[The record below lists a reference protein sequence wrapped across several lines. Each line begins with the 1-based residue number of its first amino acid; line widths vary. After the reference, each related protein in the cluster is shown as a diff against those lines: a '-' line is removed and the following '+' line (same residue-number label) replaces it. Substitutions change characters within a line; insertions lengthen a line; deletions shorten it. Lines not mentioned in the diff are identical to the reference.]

1 MSLPAPAPDWEAFYR
16 DYRKPGY
23 VPGFEITTKLGG
35 GTFGLVFRAR
45 RLSIGKDYA
54 IKFLHVEDGVVQ
66 KAVMA
71 ELEQVKWFAQIDH
84 PNLVSIEDRGEVDGI
99 PYLVMA
105 FAGTETL
112 RDRMVAGQVP
122 SGEGKDELLRLF
134 LQAARGLSA
143 LHERSLVHFDIK
155 PANVFLKGSVAR
167 LGDYGLSKLVT
178 HSRGSLS
185 MGRGTPYY
193 MAPELLQR
201 RGDHRSD
208 VYSLGVMLYEMLCGA
223 LPFTGD
229 SEWEVLKKHESEP
242 PVLPPHLGD
251 RERTIL
257 MRCLAKDPA
266 ARFQSVVDLIAAFG
280 APAGVGEA
288 SRRDGFATAG
298 AAAAAGKPEPPPLPG
313 CVPPATPA
321 SPTASPAAAAREG
334 FARASREAAQ
344 HAGVLARGAF
354 EQAARATREAAQQ
367 AEAAIRR
374 GLKAAA
380 GQGDRTEVP
389 PPPPVAPPPPPVAPP
404 PPSPLRRRRRGHL
417 VWPVLGIGVGLLF
430 WGMATPMRMVPGSH
444 AASSAGAPVGVAKP
458 VAKDRAFH
466 RVMQAP
472 LAFDGLVSF
481 AEPRWATTAERDPK
495 SAREELVRRIAQ
507 MRQQVPLS
515 PVARER
521 VAQWPGFTLASTGD
535 AEEQRDRRLVRLLAA
550 SEDYDEG
557 IAAQLA
563 KRAPRSLFLA
573 SEHLSTLEWVTEADL
588 RAAHHLHRLLVEA
601 TGCEDIELAAADD
614 VGTEL
619 ARRQNKPVGVL
630 WQWFLN
636 EFAHTE
642 RAWRF
647 YRRSFPR

>member
-1 MSLPAPAPDWEAFYR
+1 
-16 DYRKPGY
+16 
-23 VPGFEITTKLGG
+23 
-35 GTFGLVFRAR
+35 
-45 RLSIGKDYA
+45 
-54 IKFLHVEDGVVQ
+54 
-66 KAVMA
+66 
-71 ELEQVKWFAQIDH
+71 
-84 PNLVSIEDRGEVDGI
+84 
-99 PYLVMA
+99 
-105 FAGTETL
+105 
-112 RDRMVAGQVP
+112 
-122 SGEGKDELLRLF
+122 
-134 LQAARGLSA
+134 
-143 LHERSLVHFDIK
+143 
-155 PANVFLKGSVAR
+155 VFLKGSVAR

-242 PVLPPHLGD
+242 PVLPPHLTA

-257 MRCLAKDPA
+257 SRCLAKDPA

-288 SRRDGFATAG
+288 SRRDGFVAAG
-298 AAAAAGKPEPPPLPG
+298 AGLAAATDQPEPPPLPG

-321 SPTASPAAAAREG
+321 SPSPSAVAREG
-334 FARASREAAQ
+334 LARASREAAQ
-344 HAGVLARGAF
+344 HAGALARGAI
-354 EQAARATREAAQQ
+354 EQAARVTRDAAQQ

-374 GLKAAA
+374 SLKAATGA
-380 GQGDRTEVP
+380 AEPPPATVP
-389 PPPPVAPPPPPVAPP
+389 PPVPVPPR
-404 PPSPLRRRRRGHL
+404 PSPAPRRRRGLL
-417 VWPVLGIGVGLLF
+417 VLPVLVVLGLLLF
-430 WGMATPMRMVPGSH
+430 FAMLMPVRMLPREVHVASHGSSVAVDVPG
-444 AASSAGAPVGVAKP
+444 AD
-458 VAKDRAFH
+458 DRAFH
-466 RVMQAP
+466 RVMQSP

-481 AEPRWATTAERDPK
+481 AEPRWATLAERDPV

-507 MRQQVPLS
+507 MRQRVPLS
-515 PVARER
+515 SVARER
-521 VAQWPGFTLASTGD
+521 VAQWPGFAMASTGD
-535 AEEQRDRRLVRLLAA
+535 AEEQRDRRLVRQLASA
-550 SEDYDEG
+550 EDYDERL
-557 IAAQLA
+557 AAQIA
-563 KRAPRSLFLA
+563 KRAPRTLFLA
-573 SEHLSTLEWVTEADL
+573 AEQLSFQEWFQEADL
-588 RAAHHLHRLLVEA
+588 RAAQHLHRLLVEA
-601 TGCEDIELAAADD
+601 TGCEDIELADADD
-614 VGTEL
+614 VGAEV

>member
-1 MSLPAPAPDWEAFYR
+1 MSLPAPSPDWEAFYR

-66 KAVMA
+66 QAVMA

-134 LQAARGLSA
+134 LQSCRGLSA

-208 VYSLGVMLYEMLCGA
+208 VYSLGVMLYELLCAA

-229 SEWEVLKKHESEP
+229 NEWEVLKKHETEP
-242 PVLPPHLGD
+242 PALPPHLSA

-257 MRCLAKDPA
+257 TRCLAKDPA
-266 ARFQSVVDLIAAFG
+266 ARFQSVADLIAAFG
-280 APAGVGEA
+280 APAGVGAAGA
-288 SRRDGFATAG
+288 SAAALVPMAALPPAPALATA
-298 AAAAAGKPEPPPLPG
+298 AGERRVEPPPLPANLPDERPA
-313 CVPPATPA
+313 PPP
-321 SPTASPAAAAREG
+321 RR
-334 FARASREAAQ
+334 RA
-344 HAGVLARGAF
+344 
-354 EQAARATREAAQQ
+354 
-367 AEAAIRR
+367 I
-374 GLKAAA
+374 
-380 GQGDRTEVP
+380 VP
-389 PPPPVAPPPPPVAPP
+389 PPPPVGVFRRAIPIAVAVGLALFLFSMRGSRSRPQFDFPDVQVVDASASPPPAAPDR
-404 PPSPLRRRRRGHL
+404 PSPRGSNGRRRSGATTTSS
-417 VWPVLGIGVGLLF
+417 
-430 WGMATPMRMVPGSH
+430 ATPFEQQVQN
-444 AASSAGAPVGVAKP
+444 VAKNARTAAQRERRTDLRP
-458 VAKDRAFH
+458 LDLARLGADRDVTACATLVRQFA
-466 RVMQAP
+466 RSPQFSAP
-472 LAFDGLVSF
+472 LADRL
-481 AEPRWATTAERDPK
+481 
-495 SAREELVRRIAQ
+495 
-507 MRQQVPLS
+507 
-515 PVARER
+515 
-521 VAQWPGFTLASTGD
+521 
-535 AEEQRDRRLVRLLAA
+535 EQLGRPA
-550 SEDYDEG
+550 
-557 IAAQLA
+557 
-563 KRAPRSLFLA
+563 FLA
-573 SEHLSTLEWVTEADL
+573 SLGYLRELDYEDAGDC
-588 RAAHHLHRLLVEA
+588 RAATHVLNLLGQFVGTDALDVEMAGSEPCTADTCRYEASVDGWFRLA
-601 TGCEDIELAAADD
+601 QQYAADD
-614 VGTEL
+614 
-619 ARRQNKPVGVL
+619 AA
-630 WQWFLN
+630 
-636 EFAHTE
+636 FAALRAE
-642 RAWRF
+642 RGKAGSQR
-647 YRRSFPR
+647 

>member
-1 MSLPAPAPDWEAFYR
+1 MPEPSSSSPLPDWEAFYR

-122 SGEGKDELLRLF
+122 SGEAKDELLRLF

-208 VYSLGVMLYEMLCGA
+208 VYSLGVMLYELLCGA

-229 SEWEVLKKHESEP
+229 NEWEVLKKHETAP
-242 PVLPPHLGD
+242 PLLPPHLSE

-266 ARFQSVVDLIAAFG
+266 ARFQSVGDLIAAFG
-280 APAGVGEA
+280 VPVGTA
-288 SRRDGFATAG
+288 AATASTAALAAVVPSLPAT
-298 AAAAAGKPEPPPLPG
+298 AAAARPAEPPPLPADL
-313 CVPPATPA
+313 PDERP
-321 SPTASPAAAAREG
+321 
-334 FARASREAAQ
+334 
-344 HAGVLARGAF
+344 
-354 EQAARATREAAQQ
+354 
-367 AEAAIRR
+367 
-374 GLKAAA
+374 
-380 GQGDRTEVP
+380 
-389 PPPPVAPPPPPVAPP
+389 APPPRRRPIIQPAPPVGVFRRAIPIAVAVGVALFLFSIRGSRPRPQFDFPDVQVVDASATPPPAAPP
-404 PPSPLRRRRRGHL
+404 DRPSPRGSGRRRGTTTTSS
-417 VWPVLGIGVGLLF
+417 
-430 WGMATPMRMVPGSH
+430 ATPFEQQVQN
-444 AASSAGAPVGVAKP
+444 AAKNARTAAQRERRTDLRALDLARLGA
-458 VAKDRAFH
+458 DRDVTACAPLVRQFA
-466 RVMQAP
+466 RSPQFSAP
-472 LAFDGLVSF
+472 LADRL
-481 AEPRWATTAERDPK
+481 
-495 SAREELVRRIAQ
+495 
-507 MRQQVPLS
+507 
-515 PVARER
+515 
-521 VAQWPGFTLASTGD
+521 
-535 AEEQRDRRLVRLLAA
+535 EQLGRPA
-550 SEDYDEG
+550 
-557 IAAQLA
+557 
-563 KRAPRSLFLA
+563 FLA
-573 SEHLSTLEWVTEADL
+573 SLAYLRELDYEDAGDCRSATHVLNLLGQFVGTDALDVEMAGGEPCTADTCRYEAAVDGWY
-588 RAAHHLHRLLVEA
+588 RLA
-601 TGCEDIELAAADD
+601 QAYAADD
-614 VGTEL
+614 
-619 ARRQNKPVGVL
+619 AA
-630 WQWFLN
+630 
-636 EFAHTE
+636 FAALRAE
-642 RAWRF
+642 RGKAGSQR
-647 YRRSFPR
+647 

>member
-1 MSLPAPAPDWEAFYR
+1 MPEPSSSSPLPDWEAFYR

-134 LQAARGLSA
+134 LQSCRGLSA

-208 VYSLGVMLYEMLCGA
+208 VYSLGVMLYELLCAA

-229 SEWEVLKKHESEP
+229 NEWEVLKKHETEP
-242 PVLPPHLGD
+242 PALPPHLSA
-251 RERTIL
+251 RERAIL
-257 MRCLAKDPA
+257 TRCLAKDPA
-266 ARFQSVVDLIAAFG
+266 ARFQSVADLIAAFG
-280 APAGVGEA
+280 APAGVGA
-288 SRRDGFATAG
+288 AG
-298 AAAAAGKPEPPPLPG
+298 ARAAAL
-313 CVPPATPA
+313 VPM
-321 SPTASPAAAAREG
+321 AA
-334 FARASREAAQ
+334 
-344 HAGVLARGAF
+344 
-354 EQAARATREAAQQ
+354 
-367 AEAAIRR
+367 
-374 GLKAAA
+374 
-380 GQGDRTEVP
+380 
-389 PPPPVAPPPPPVAPP
+389 
-404 PPSPLRRRRRGHL
+404 
-417 VWPVLGIGVGLLF
+417 
-430 WGMATPMRMVPGSH
+430 
-444 AASSAGAPVGVAKP
+444 
-458 VAKDRAFH
+458 
-466 RVMQAP
+466 
-472 LAFDGLVSF
+472 
-481 AEPRWATTAERDPK
+481 
-495 SAREELVRRIAQ
+495 
-507 MRQQVPLS
+507 
-515 PVARER
+515 
-521 VAQWPGFTLASTGD
+521 
-535 AEEQRDRRLVRLLAA
+535 
-550 SEDYDEG
+550 
-557 IAAQLA
+557 
-563 KRAPRSLFLA
+563 
-573 SEHLSTLEWVTEADL
+573 
-588 RAAHHLHRLLVEA
+588 
-601 TGCEDIELAAADD
+601 
-614 VGTEL
+614 
-619 ARRQNKPVGVL
+619 
-630 WQWFLN
+630 
-636 EFAHTE
+636 
-642 RAWRF
+642 
-647 YRRSFPR
+647 